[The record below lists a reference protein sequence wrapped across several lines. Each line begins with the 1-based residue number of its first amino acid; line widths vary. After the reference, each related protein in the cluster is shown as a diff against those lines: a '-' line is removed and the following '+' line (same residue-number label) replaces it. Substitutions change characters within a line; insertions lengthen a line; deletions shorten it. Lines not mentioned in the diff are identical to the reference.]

1 MKKTL
6 RTAFGMAVTVIALAG
21 CDGGPDPAVP
31 SAAGSMQA
39 TESGSDLIYES
50 LALRIRDPDDFA
62 RASGLAALLPTLGPE
77 ALPAVKR
84 ILDHA
89 AALEMGLAE
98 FALLMHDWASHEPAD
113 AAAYAIESTPRAYQ
127 VAAIHAAVAPW
138 ARANPQEARE
148 SVRASTLKGHYRAAA
163 QIALVRGW
171 YDSGE
176 PGLEEHVHALSAGFE
191 REHTLAGYAIAVIRK
206 RGADALV
213 RWAEAVP
220 EGDATYTLE
229 VYPAV
234 AAALVPFDPEAAQR
248 FCDAHCEA
256 EYGSALRT
264 RIAGLEAPD
273 GAPAATQSAASGP
286 DLSYQS
292 LVELIGDRDDFAKAS
307 RLGALL
313 PKLGPGAL
321 PAVKKVLGDAEAL
334 DMGGVEYELLLRY
347 WAAHEPA
354 EAGFYALAT
363 SPFGYRVAAIYAA
376 VPPWVT
382 ANPQQTLKTVQ
393 VFSIQ
398 GGDPAAAAQVVL
410 VRGWYASGQPGLEE
424 YIRDLG
430 AGFERQRALAA
441 YSMAMLRKR
450 GAEAL
455 VQWAEAV
462 PEDEADYKL
471 EVFRAAG
478 PALAAFDVPA
488 AKRFCDAHC
497 DGPHGSNLRN
507 RIATRWAREG
517 APIGPLEWLES
528 GPEGQE
534 RNLAVRLTYAVWGR
548 MDPDAA
554 IRWMN
559 EKTAGEPPAWVR
571 PAWPIYARLL
581 AVDSPAEGLA
591 WAARLD
597 TEKERDVVTLEIAHA
612 WRKKD
617 EAAAEAWLR
626 QSSLPPEMIEFVRA
640 SREPL
645 IRGKRPYRYS
655 GS

>member
-1 MKKTL
+1 MNKTL
-6 RTAFGMAVTVIALAG
+6 RTAFGTAVGVIALAG
-21 CDGGPDPAVP
+21 CDGGPPTDPAVP
-31 SAAGSMQA
+31 SAANSMQA
-39 TESGSDLIYES
+39 TESGSDPIYES

-62 RASGLAALLPTLGPE
+62 RASSLAALLPTLGPE
-77 ALPAVKR
+77 ALPAVKNS
-84 ILDHA
+84 LDHA
-89 AALEMGLAE
+89 AALEMGAAE
-98 FALLMHDWASHEPAD
+98 FDLLMHDWASHQPAD
-113 AAAYAIESTPRAYQ
+113 AAVYAIESTPRAYQ
-127 VAAIHAAVAPW
+127 VAAIHAAVTPW

-171 YDSGE
+171 YDSGQ
-176 PGLEEHVHALSAGFE
+176 PGLEEHVRDLGASFERPRTLSA
-191 REHTLAGYAIAVIRK
+191 YAIAVIRK
-206 RGADALV
+206 HGADALV

-229 VYPAV
+229 VYRAV
-234 AAALVPFDPEAAQR
+234 AAALVPFDLEVAQQ
-248 FCDAHCEA
+248 FCDAHLEG
-256 EYGSALRT
+256 EDGSDLRA
-264 RIAGLEAPD
+264 RIASRKAADDAPD
-273 GAPAATQSAASGP
+273 ATQSAASGP
-286 DLSYQS
+286 DLSYQN
-292 LVELIGDRDDFAKAS
+292 LVELIGDPDDFAKAS

-313 PKLGPGAL
+313 PKLGRGWL
-321 PAVKKVLGDAEAL
+321 PAVKEVLGEADAFE
-334 DMGGVEYELLLRY
+334 MGGVEFELLLRY

-363 SPFGYRVAAIYAA
+363 SPLGYRVAAIYAA
-376 VPPWVT
+376 VTPWVH
-382 ANPQQTLKTVQ
+382 ANPQQALKTVQ
-393 VFSIQ
+393 LWSIQ

-430 AGFERQRALAA
+430 SGFERQRALAA
-441 YSMAMLRKR
+441 YSTAVIRKR
-450 GAEAL
+450 GVEAL

-462 PEDEADYKL
+462 PEDDASYKL

-478 PALAAFDVPA
+478 PAIVAFDLPA

-517 APIGPLEWLES
+517 APTAPLDWLES

-534 RNLAVRLTYAVWGR
+534 RNLAVRLTYAIWGR
-548 MDPDAA
+548 MDRDAA

-559 EKTAGEPPAWVR
+559 EKNAGEPAWLR

-591 WAARLD
+591 WAARLE

-612 WRKKD
+612 WRQQD

-626 QSSLPPEMIEFVRA
+626 QSSLPPELLEIVRA
-640 SREPL
+640 SEEPL
-645 IRGKRPYRYS
+645 IRGKRPYR
-655 GS
+655 